1 MGLGEHN
8 LAALGEKSFERHG
21 DHETIWFEGRWYSSG
36 ELRDRT
42 HRLASGF
49 AELGIEPGDRVVVM
63 MANGPEV
70 AISYGALWRAGAA
83 ITPAIFL
90 LSPDEIRHIL
100 EDSEA
105 RAVITTPEFV
115 DTIKGAAS
123 SVTSVK
129 WIIST
134 GAEQDGVVSLA
145 ELERSR
151 PGEIVPRS
159 DDDLAALMYTGGTT
173 GRAKGVML
181 SHSNWWHAGKAAFE
195 ASHVP
200 GVTRSLVCLPLS
212 HSFGLLVSVVG
223 LHSTEPQQ
231 TILQRWPDPNEMLPL
246 LQEHKVQ
253 VAPLV
258 PSMIQML
265 LALPLEDYDL
275 SSLRHIV
282 SGASPLSPEVARE
295 LERRAPGLEV
305 REGYGLTETS
315 ASFTVNPPGARKLGS
330 VGKPMPGFEVRLVDD
345 EGNEVADGGAGEVCA
360 RSKSIMQGYWKSPE
374 TTSEVIKD
382 GWLHTGDIGRLDDE
396 GYLYIVDRKKDLIL
410 RGGFNVFPRD
420 VEDVLLEHPA
430 VAVAGV
436 VGKPDPVRGEEVIAF
451 VQLTP
456 GQEVTP
462 DDLIQFARERLGK
475 YKYPREV
482 RIVPNVPLTPVGKI
496 DRKVIRAQVLE
507 EGPVT
512 PSSG

>member
-1 MGLGEHN
+1 MGLGKHN
-8 LAALGEKSFERHG
+8 LAVLGEQSFERHG
-21 DHETIWFEGRWYSSG
+21 DYDSIFFEGRWYSTG
-36 ELRDRT
+36 ELFERT
-42 HRLASGF
+42 RKLAGGLI
-49 AELGIEPGDRVVVM
+49 ELGIEPGDRVMVM

-70 AISYGALWRAGAA
+70 GISYGALWRAGAV

-90 LSPDEIRHIL
+90 LSPDELRHIL
-100 EDSEA
+100 QDSEA

-115 DTIKGAAS
+115 ATIKGAADG
-123 SVTSVK
+123 VDSVK

-134 GAEQDGVVSLA
+134 GEEEDGVISMSSLENA
-145 ELERSR
+145 E
-151 PGEIVPRS
+151 PTDIVPRE

-195 ASHVP
+195 ASNVP
-200 GVTRSLVCLPLS
+200 GLDRTLVCLPLS

-223 LHSTEPQQ
+223 LHSTQRQ
-231 TILQRWPDPNEMLPL
+231 VTVLQRWPDPNEMLPL
-246 LQEHKVQ
+246 LAEHKIHG
-253 VAPLV
+253 APLV

-265 LALPLEDYDL
+265 LALPLEDHDL
-275 SSLRHIV
+275 SELKYIV
-282 SGASPLSPEVARE
+282 SGASPLAPEVARE
-295 LERRAPGLEV
+295 IERRIPGIEV

-315 ASFTVNPPGARKLGS
+315 ASTTVNPPNARKIGS
-330 VGKPMPGFEVRLVDD
+330 VGKPMSGFEIRLADD
-345 EGNEVADGGAGEVCA
+345 DSNEVPEGEVGEITV

-374 TTSEVIKD
+374 ATEEAVKD
-382 GWLHTGDIGRLDDE
+382 GWFYTGDIGRLDED

-420 VEDVLLEHPA
+420 VEDALLEHPA

-436 VGKPDPVRGEEVIAF
+436 VGKPDELRGEEVVAF
-451 VQLTP
+451 VQLAP

-462 DDLIQFARERLGK
+462 EDLIEFSRERLGK

-482 RIVPNVPLTPVGKI
+482 RIVESVPLTPVGKI
-496 DRKVIRAQVLE
+496 DRKVIRAQVVA
-507 EGPVT
+507 EGQ
-512 PSSG
+512 S

>member
-8 LAALGEKSFERHG
+8 LALLGEASFERHG
-21 DHETIWFEGRWYSSG
+21 DHETIWFEGRWYASG
-36 ELRDRT
+36 EIYERSRK
-42 HRLASGF
+42 LASGLI
-49 AELGIEPGDRVVVM
+49 ELGVQPNDRVMVM

-70 AISYGALWRAGAA
+70 AISYGALWRAGAV

-100 EDSEA
+100 HDSEA

-115 DTIKGAAS
+115 DTIKGAADG
-123 SVTSVK
+123 VDSVK
-129 WIIST
+129 WIVST
-134 GAEQDGVVSLA
+134 GDEQDGVLSLA
-145 ELERSR
+145 SLEDAS
-151 PGEIVPRS
+151 PGDIVPRA

-231 TILQRWPDPNEMLPL
+231 TVLQRWPDPNEMLPL
-246 LQEHKVQ
+246 LQEHRVQ

-275 SSLRHIV
+275 SELRHIV
-282 SGASPLSPEVARE
+282 SGASPLAPEVARE
-295 LERRAPGLEV
+295 LERRIPGVEV
-305 REGYGLTETS
+305 REGYGLTETA
-315 ASFTVNPPGARKLGS
+315 ASFTVNRPNARKLGS
-330 VGKPMPGFEVRLVDD
+330 VGTPMPGFEVRLVDD
-345 EGNEVADGGAGEVCA
+345 DGNEVAQGEVGEVCV

-374 TTSEVIKD
+374 ATAEAIRD
-382 GWLHTGDIGRLDDE
+382 GWFHTGDMGRLDDD

-420 VEDVLLEHPA
+420 VEDALLEHPA

-436 VGKPDPVRGEEVIAF
+436 VGKPDPLRGEEVVAF
-451 VQLTP
+451 VQLNP
-456 GQEVTP
+456 AQSATP
-462 DDLIQFARERLGK
+462 DELIEFARQRLGK

-482 RIVPNVPLTPVGKI
+482 RIVDSVPLTPVGKI
-496 DRKVIRAQVLE
+496 DRKVIRAQVR
-507 EGPVT
+507 EGAA
-512 PSSG
+512 PS

>member
-8 LAALGEKSFERHG
+8 LAVLAEKSYERHG
-21 DHETIWFEGRWYSSG
+21 DHDTIWFEGRWYSSG
-36 ELRDRT
+36 ELHERT
-42 HRLASGF
+42 RRLASGF
-49 AELGIEPGDRVVVM
+49 IELGIEPGDRVMVM

-70 AISYGALWRAGAA
+70 GISYGALWRAGAA

-90 LSPDEIRHIL
+90 LSPDELRHIL

-115 DTIKGAAS
+115 DTIKGAS
-123 SVTSVK
+123 QGVESVRWV
-129 WIIST
+129 IST
-134 GAEQDGVVSLA
+134 GDEQEGVISLA
-145 ELERSR
+145 SLEKAE
-151 PGEIVPRS
+151 PGDIVPRD
-159 DDDLAALMYTGGTT
+159 DDDLSALMYTGGTT

-181 SHSNWWHAGKAAFE
+181 SHANWWHGGKAAME
-195 ASHVP
+195 ASHVS
-200 GVTRSLVCLPLS
+200 GMNKSLVCLPLS

-223 LHSTEPQQ
+223 LHSPEPQE

-246 LQEHKVQ
+246 LQDHKVQ

-265 LALPLEDYDL
+265 LALPVEDYDL
-275 SSLRHIV
+275 SELRHIV
-282 SGASPLSPEVARE
+282 SGASPLAPEVARE
-295 LERRAPGLEV
+295 LERRIPSVEV

-330 VGKPMPGFEVRLVDD
+330 VGKAMPGFEVRLVDED
-345 EGNEVADGGAGEVCA
+345 GNEVPEGEVGEICV
-360 RSKSIMQGYWKSPE
+360 RSKSIMQGYWKSVDA
-374 TTSEVIKD
+374 TAQTVKD
-382 GWLHTGDIGRLDDE
+382 GWLYTGDMGRLDDE

-420 VEDVLLEHPA
+420 VEDALLEHPG
-430 VAVAGV
+430 VAVVGV
-436 VGKPDPVRGEEVIAF
+436 VGKPDPVRGEEVVAF
-451 VQLTP
+451 VQLQA
-456 GQEVTP
+456 GQEATP
-462 DDLIQFARERLGK
+462 DELIQFARERLGK

-482 RIVPNVPLTPVGKI
+482 RIVDSVPLTPVGKI

-507 EGPVT
+507 EAPAT
-512 PSSG
+512 

>member
-8 LAALGEKSFERHG
+8 LAVLGEQAFQRHG

-36 ELRDRT
+36 EIHERTLRLGRG
-42 HRLASGF
+42 LV
-49 AELGIEPGDRVVVM
+49 ELGLEPNDRVMVM

-70 AISYGALWRAGAA
+70 VISYGGLWRAGAV

-100 EDSEA
+100 QDSEA

-115 DTIKGAAS
+115 DTIKGAAEGAE
-123 SVTSVK
+123 SVK

-134 GAEQDGVVSLA
+134 GEEQDGVISLSSLEEA
-145 ELERSR
+145 E
-151 PGEIVPRS
+151 PGEIVERG
-159 DDDLAALMYTGGTT
+159 DDDLSALMYTGGTT

-181 SHSNWWHAGKAAFE
+181 SHANWWHAGKAAFE

-231 TILQRWPDPNEMLPL
+231 TILQRWPDANEMLPL
-246 LQEHKVQ
+246 LQEHRVQ
-253 VAPLV
+253 VVPLV

-275 SSLRHIV
+275 SELRHVV
-282 SGASPLSPEVARE
+282 SGASPLAPEVARE
-295 LERRAPGLEV
+295 LERRVPGVEV
-305 REGYGLTETS
+305 REGYGLTETA
-315 ASFTVNPPGARKLGS
+315 ASFTVNRPDARKLGS
-330 VGKPMPGFEVRLVDD
+330 VGTPMPGFEVQLVDD
-345 EGNEVADGGAGEVCA
+345 DGNEVGEGEVGEICA
-360 RSKSIMQGYWKSPE
+360 RSKSIMQGYWRSPDA
-374 TTSEVIKD
+374 TAKTVRD
-382 GWLHTGDIGRLDDE
+382 GWLFTGDMGRIDDE

-420 VEDVLLEHPA
+420 VEDALLEHPA

-436 VGKPDPVRGEEVIAF
+436 VGKPDPLRGEEVVAF
-451 VQLTP
+451 VQLNPEQTATAD
-456 GQEVTP
+456 E
-462 DDLIQFARERLGK
+462 LIEFTRGRLGK

-482 RIVPNVPLTPVGKI
+482 RIVESVPLTPVGKI
-496 DRKVIRAQVLE
+496 DRKVIRAQVHAE
-507 EGPVT
+507 T
-512 PSSG
+512 PQS